1 MPKKYK
7 RWLLIR
13 FSNGNKNRHKASKHG
28 SSRLRNG
35 DCQKQIIEKK
45 TSFSSQ
51 AKTNNLTLSQSLNHK
66 DTIKKHEGDTE
77 KDISI
82 LQEEDTSSSV
92 ENKSIHTT
100 NIDARPKE
108 ASLVIGLKIWFLN
121 IYLFNWHIFLLNML
135 ITYYLFLFYLGIE
148 F

>member
-1 MPKKYK
+1 M
-7 RWLLIR
+7 
-13 FSNGNKNRHKASKHG
+13 
-28 SSRLRNG
+28 
-35 DCQKQIIEKK
+35 
-45 TSFSSQ
+45 
-51 AKTNNLTLSQSLNHK
+51 NHK
-66 DTIKKHEGDTE
+66 DIIKKHEGDTE

-121 IYLFNWHIFLLNML
+121 IYLFNWHIFLLNKL
-135 ITYYLFLFYLGIE
+135 ITYHLFLFYLGIE